1 MSADELRSVIWERIK
16 ERRQFQMDIMTR
28 KVSVPPKKTCGKFI
42 EDEIDS
48 EIMFLMRLGVRIA
61 REGVHPGDI
70 TGLAIEVLA
79 EDNVQYRDVKW

>member
-16 ERRQFQMDIMTR
+16 ERRQFQMDIQT
-28 KVSVPPKKTCGKFI
+28 KKIVVPPKKTSGKFI
-42 EDEIDS
+42 EDVVDS
-48 EIMFLMRLGVRIA
+48 EISFLLRLGVRIA

-70 TGLAIEVLA
+70 TGMAIEVLE